1 MARLQVR
8 HRSPMMATRLARP
21 VTGHPASDMILTSL
35 STRGAPFDI
44 TEEAFNFSAD
54 DGDSPKRDIRTAPPG
69 QRSSAVRRPER
80 PLTSHAGIERSVV
93 SGKTRPTA
101 AAAMVQNT
109 EQGVLARKLMRMG

>member
-1 MARLQVR
+1 
-8 HRSPMMATRLARP
+8 
-21 VTGHPASDMILTSL
+21 MILTSL

-54 DGDSPKRDIRTAPPG
+54 DGHSPKRDIRTAPPG

-80 PLTSHAGIERSVV
+80 PLTSHAGMERSVV